1 MPDSTPETKPPIE
14 LTEPIWQHQMGES
27 ARWYDRFHRYMLA
40 GSKRSLIGV
49 VRLEKAEKG
58 GKGRV
63 LKVPGAWNRSFAR
76 FRWRERAAGWD
87 EYQRQ
92 INQEVWEA
100 NFKELRESAWEMSKQ
115 HLARHEQMM
124 KVPLFEQTM
133 IRDDNG
139 HPVSVTIMPSRWTY
153 KDILATSAAVVTL
166 GGFAIGDVQA
176 AEQLLDT
183 LGYKVLL
190 EENGSERIDQF
201 VSEET

>member
-1 MPDSTPETKPPIE
+1 MSDPKPPIE
-14 LTEPIWQHQMGES
+14 LTEPIWMQQAGES
-27 ARWYDRFHRYMLA
+27 PLWYDRFHRYMLV
-40 GSKRSLIGV
+40 GSRRSVIGV

-63 LKVPGAWNRSFAR
+63 LKAPGAWDRSKSR
-76 FRWRERAAGWD
+76 FRWAERAAAWD
-87 EYQRQ
+87 SYQRE
-92 INQEVWEA
+92 IDREVWEA
-100 NFKELRESAWEMSKQ
+100 HFKELRLSAWEMSQ
-115 HLARHEQMM
+115 EHLKRHQQMM

-139 HPVSVTIMPSRWTY
+139 HPVSVTVLPARWTY

-176 AEQLLDT
+176 AEQLLET
-183 LGYKVLL
+183 LGHKVLL
-190 EENGSERIDQF
+190 EENGAESIDQF

>member
-1 MPDSTPETKPPIE
+1 
-14 LTEPIWQHQMGES
+14 
-27 ARWYDRFHRYMLA
+27 MLV
-40 GSKRSLIGV
+40 GSKRSLLGM

-58 GKGRV
+58 VTRRV
-63 LKVPGAWNRSFAR
+63 LRTPGSWDRAFAKY
-76 FRWRERAAGWD
+76 RWRERAAAWD

-92 INQEVWEA
+92 INREVWEA
-100 NFKELRESAWEMSKQ
+100 HYKELREQAWEMSQ
-115 HLARHEQMM
+115 EHLKRHEQMM

-139 HPVSVTIMPSRWTY
+139 HPVSVTIKPSRWTY

-166 GGFAIGDVQA
+166 GGFAIGDVEA
-176 AEQLLDT
+176 ASQLLET

-190 EENGSERIDQF
+190 EESGSESIDQF